1 MKLLIDADYIVY
13 KSCAGA
19 EDEIDFGDDVILV
32 VSKFSEALSNVQRE
46 LSKIKTNF
54 MWDVPEMVLFFSDSK
69 NFRKKIYPDYKGHR
83 NRKKPCGYRRVI
95 TELSKQYEVIRMPEL
110 EADDAM
116 GIYATANPGNIIVSP
131 DKDMRQIPGRL
142 YNLDEVIDITP
153 EEGMKWHL
161 IQTLAGDQ
169 TDGYSGV
176 PGIGIKRAV
185 ALFEESGYTWE
196 TVVKAFADKGLDEEV
211 ALTNARLARI
221 LTHENYDQRKQQVIR
236 WTPSTASARTDDGA
250 GPQDQ
255 TPQGLTA

>member
-32 VSKFSEALSNVQRE
+32 ISKFSEAMNNVLRE
-46 LSKIKTNF
+46 LNKIKNEF
-54 MWDVPEMVLFFSDSK
+54 LWDTPELVLFFSDSR
-69 NFRKKIYPDYKGHR
+69 NFRKKIYPEYKGHR

-95 TELSKQYEVIRMPEL
+95 SELKKDYEVVRMPEL

-131 DKDMRQIPGRL
+131 DKDMRQIPGKL
-142 YNLDEVIDITP
+142 FNLEEVIEVTP

-161 IQTLAGDQ
+161 VQTLAGDQ

-185 ALFEESGYTWE
+185 ALFEEHGYTWD
-196 TVVKAFADKGLDEEV
+196 TVVKAFADKDLDEEV

-221 LTHENYDQRKQQVIR
+221 LTYENYDPQEHKVIP
-236 WTPSTASARTDDGA
+236 WTPTTASVRADS
-250 GPQDQ
+250 
-255 TPQGLTA
+255 